1 MHPVGPEEKTTSLR
15 PCQSNARTQETS
27 RLCGAATTR
36 LSDAHLH
43 PDEFEIAKRDQR
55 AVRSRPVTRRDP
67 CCGVHSAWWIY
78 AAPRRRSFRPLR
90 VTDTCAR
97 SPGLRSAAKRI
108 DRLRRPR
115 SQNTAVDCDGSN
127 RANSRHSHGMVIC
140 LEAALR
146 NSIRMD
152 HLGCKDDP
160 PRYGIHT

>member
-1 MHPVGPEEKTTSLR
+1 MHPVEPEEKTTSLR

-115 SQNTAVDCDGSN
+115 SQNTSADCDGSN
-127 RANSRHSHGMVIC
+127 RPLCTALHNGQFRSSTAGAQHPRNRPSAGALHS
-140 LEAALR
+140 
-146 NSIRMD
+146 
-152 HLGCKDDP
+152 
-160 PRYGIHT
+160 